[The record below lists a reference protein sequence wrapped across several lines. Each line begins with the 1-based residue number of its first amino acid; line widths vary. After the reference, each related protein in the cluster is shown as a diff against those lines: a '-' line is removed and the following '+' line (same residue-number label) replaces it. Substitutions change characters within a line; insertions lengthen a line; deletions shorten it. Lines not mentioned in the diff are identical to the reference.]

1 MIEPRLKLVMIID
14 DNEIDNLINRKI
26 LQNNKIAEEIQVFES
41 AIIALDHLKTYTQFP
56 QIIFV
61 DVKMPEM
68 DGFQFLSEYELLD
81 ENLRKNCKIF
91 MVSSTVDPEDIRQI
105 KSNKNVS
112 KLISKPLT
120 NIALTE
126 LDLHS

>member
-1 MIEPRLKLVMIID
+1 MNEPRLKLVMIID

-26 LQNNKIAEEIQVFES
+26 LLNNKFAEEIQVFES
-41 AIIALDHLKTYTQFP
+41 AIVALDYLKTYTQFP

-91 MVSSTVDPEDIRQI
+91 MVSSTVDPEDLRLIN
-105 KSNKNVS
+105 SNKNVS

>member
-1 MIEPRLKLVMIID
+1 MDAPQVKLVMIID

-26 LQNNKIAEEIQVFES
+26 LQNNKFAEEIQVFES
-41 AIIALDHLKTYTQFP
+41 ALLALECLKTYTQFP

-68 DGFQFLSEYELLD
+68 DGFQFLNEYELFD
-81 ENLRKNCKIF
+81 ESLKNTCKIF
-91 MVSSTVDPEDIRQI
+91 MVSSTVDPDDLYQI
-105 KSNKNVS
+105 NSNKNVT

-120 NIALTE
+120 NISLKE
-126 LDLHS
+126 LNLHS